1 MAASQ
6 TNDLVE
12 MVIAEASRLQDFLAS
27 LDAQTWA
34 SDSTSEGWTI
44 EDVVAHLAGSAG
56 GWANNITRAVAGD
69 AGPPGGQSFL
79 PPGERASHPS
89 GPAARESREHS
100 GAQILDDFIAGHER
114 LRKVL
119 RTLGDEDW
127 DKPCFHRR
135 GVRPIKAY
143 LGIQLQELALHGWD
157 IRWGL
162 DSGAE
167 LWPGSLA
174 ALVDLVPR
182 WIGIAFAPGLD
193 LPTPVRY
200 RFHVPSPV
208 AVHQD
213 LLVNG
218 DAYEAGP
225 SGTKAADATFHC
237 NTGNYI
243 LLMFGRLQVER
254 AVADGRLAVE
264 GSMEL
269 AKNFNAWFKG
279 F

>member
-1 MAASQ
+1 
-6 TNDLVE
+6 
-12 MVIAEASRLQDFLAS
+12 
-27 LDAQTWA
+27 
-34 SDSTSEGWTI
+34 
-44 EDVVAHLAGSAG
+44 
-56 GWANNITRAVAGD
+56 
-69 AGPPGGQSFL
+69 
-79 PPGERASHPS
+79 
-89 GPAARESREHS
+89 
-100 GAQILDDFIAGHER
+100 LDDFIAGHEH
-114 LRKVL
+114 LRNVL
-119 RTLGDEDW
+119 GTLRDEDW

-162 DSGAE
+162 DGAAE

-182 WIGIAFAPGLD
+182 WIGIAFAPALD

-200 RFHVPSPV
+200 RLDVSSPV
-208 AVHQD
+208 AVHED
-213 LLVNG
+213 LVVYG
-218 DAYEAGP
+218 DGYKTET
-225 SGTKAADATFHC
+225 SDTEDADATFHG

-254 AVADGRLAVE
+254 AVADGRLSVE
-264 GSMEL
+264 GSMER
-269 AKNFNAWFKG
+269 AKDFNAWFKG

>member
-12 MVIAEASRLQDFLAS
+12 AVIAEVAHLQDFLIG
-27 LDAQTWA
+27 LDSQTWA

-44 EDVVAHLAGSAG
+44 EDVVVHLAAGAGS
-56 GWANNITRAVAGD
+56 WATNITRAVAGD
-69 AGPPGGQSFL
+69 AGPPEGQSFL

-89 GPAARESREHS
+89 GLAARESRRQS
-100 GAQILDDFIAGHER
+100 GPQILEDFIAGHER

-119 RTLGDEDW
+119 GTLVDEDW

-162 DSGAE
+162 DKAAQ
-167 LWPGSLA
+167 LWPSSLA
-174 ALVDLVPR
+174 PLVGLVPR

-200 RFHVPSPV
+200 RFDVLSPL
-208 AVHQD
+208 AVHED
-213 LLVNG
+213 LVVDG
-218 DAYEAGP
+218 DAYRTED
-225 SGTKAADATFHC
+225 SGTEDADATFHC
-237 NTGNYI
+237 DTGNYA

-254 AVADGRLAVE
+254 ATADGRLSVK
-264 GSMEL
+264 GSMER
-269 AKNFNAWFKG
+269 AMDFNAWFKG

>member
-1 MAASQ
+1 M
-6 TNDLVE
+6 
-12 MVIAEASRLQDFLAS
+12 
-27 LDAQTWA
+27 
-34 SDSTSEGWTI
+34 
-44 EDVVAHLAGSAG
+44 
-56 GWANNITRAVAGD
+56 
-69 AGPPGGQSFL
+69 
-79 PPGERASHPS
+79 
-89 GPAARESREHS
+89 
-100 GAQILDDFIAGHER
+100 DDFTAGHER

-119 RTLGDEDW
+119 GTLGGEDW

-162 DSGAE
+162 DSAAE

-182 WIGIAFAPGLD
+182 WISIAFAPSLG

-200 RFHVPSPV
+200 RFDVPSPV

-218 DAYEAGP
+218 DAYEARP
-225 SGTKAADATFHC
+225 SSTEAADATFHC

-254 AVADGRLAVE
+254 AVADGRVSVE
-264 GSMEL
+264 GSLEQ

>member
-6 TNDLVE
+6 TDDLVQA
-12 MVIAEASRLQDFLAS
+12 IITEAARLQDFLTS

-34 SDSTSEGWTI
+34 IDSTSEGWTI

-56 GWANNITRAVAGD
+56 GWATNITRAVAGD
-69 AGPPGGQSFL
+69 AGPPEGQSFL
-79 PPGERASHPS
+79 PAGVRASHPT
-89 GPAARESREHS
+89 GPAARESRQKS
-100 GAQILDDFIAGHER
+100 GPQILDDFIAGHER
-114 LRKVL
+114 LRNVL
-119 RTLGDEDW
+119 GNLRDEDW

-135 GVRPIKAY
+135 GVRPIKTY
-143 LGIQLQELALHGWD
+143 LSIQLQELALHGWD

-162 DSGAE
+162 DGAAE

-182 WIGIAFAPGLD
+182 WIGTAFAPGLD

-200 RFHVPSPV
+200 RFAVSSPV
-208 AVHQD
+208 AIHED
-213 LLVNG
+213 LVVYG
-218 DAYEAGP
+218 DGYKTET
-225 SGTKAADATFHC
+225 SDTEDADATFHG

-254 AVADGRLAVE
+254 AAADGRLSVD
-264 GSMEL
+264 GSMER
-269 AKNFNAWFKG
+269 AKDFNAWFKG

>member
-1 MAASQ
+1 MVANPSD
-6 TNDLVE
+6 NLVE
-12 MVIAEASRLQDFLAS
+12 TVIAEASRLQDFLTS
-27 LDAQTWA
+27 LDPQTWA

-56 GWANNITRAVAGD
+56 GWANNITRAVAGE
-69 AGPPGGQSFL
+69 AGPPEGQSFL
-79 PPGERASHPS
+79 PPGERASHPT
-89 GPAARESREHS
+89 GPVARESRQQM
-100 GAQILDDFIAGHER
+100 GTQILGEFTAGHER
-114 LRKVL
+114 LQKVL
-119 RTLGDEDW
+119 RTLGEEDW

-135 GVRPIKAY
+135 GVLPVKAY

-162 DSGAE
+162 DSTAE
-167 LWPGSLA
+167 LWPDSLA

-182 WIGIAFAPGLD
+182 WISIAFAPGLD

-200 RFHVPSPV
+200 RFDVPSPV
-208 AVHQD
+208 AIHQD
-213 LLVNG
+213 LLLNG
-218 DAYEAGP
+218 NDYKTEP
-225 SGTKAADATFHC
+225 SRMEGADATFRC

-243 LLMFGRLQVER
+243 LLMFGRLQVEH
-254 AVADGRLAVE
+254 AVADGRLSVE
-264 GSMEL
+264 GSMER

>member
-1 MAASQ
+1 MAAKP
-6 TNDLVE
+6 TDNLVE
-12 MVIAEASRLQDFLAS
+12 TVVAEASRLQDFLTG

-56 GWANNITRAVAGD
+56 GWAPNITRAVAGD
-69 AGPPGGQSFL
+69 AGPPEGQSFL
-79 PPGERASHPS
+79 PTGVRASHPT
-89 GPAARESREHS
+89 GPAARESRQKS
-100 GAQILDDFIAGHER
+100 GPQILDDFIAGHEH
-114 LRKVL
+114 LRNVL
-119 RTLGDEDW
+119 GTLRDEDW

-143 LGIQLQELALHGWD
+143 LGIQLQELVLHGWD

-162 DSGAE
+162 DSAAE

-182 WIGIAFAPGLD
+182 WIGIAFAPALD

-200 RFHVPSPV
+200 RLDVSSPV
-208 AVHQD
+208 AVHED
-213 LLVNG
+213 LVVYG
-218 DAYEAGP
+218 DGYKTET
-225 SGTKAADATFHC
+225 SDIEDADATFHG

-254 AVADGRLAVE
+254 AVADGRLSVD
-264 GSMEL
+264 GSMER
-269 AKNFNAWFKG
+269 AKDFNAWFKG

>member
-6 TNDLVE
+6 TNDLVKA
-12 MVIAEASRLQDFLAS
+12 VVAEASRLQEFLTS
-27 LDAQTWA
+27 LDVQTWA

-56 GWANNITRAVAGD
+56 GWATNITRAVAGD
-69 AGPPGGQSFL
+69 AGPPEGQSFL
-79 PPGERASHPS
+79 PTGVRASHPS
-89 GPAARESREHS
+89 GAAARESRQKS
-100 GAQILDDFIAGHER
+100 GPHILDDFIAGHER
-114 LRKVL
+114 LRNVL
-119 RTLGDEDW
+119 GTLRDEDW

-135 GVRPIKAY
+135 GVRPIKDY

-162 DSGAE
+162 DGAAE
-167 LWPGSLA
+167 LWPGSLV

-200 RFHVPSPV
+200 RFDVSSPV
-208 AVHQD
+208 AVCED
-213 LLVNG
+213 LVVAG
-218 DAYEAGP
+218 DSYK
-225 SGTKAADATFHC
+225 TKTSDTEDADATFHC

-254 AVADGRLAVE
+254 AVADGRLSVE
-264 GSMEL
+264 GSMER
-269 AKNFNAWFKG
+269 AKDFNAWFKG

>member
-1 MAASQ
+1 MVADP
-6 TNDLVE
+6 TNNLVE
-12 MVIAEASRLQDFLAS
+12 AVIAEASRLRVFLSS
-27 LDAQTWA
+27 LDAQTWE

-44 EDVVAHLAGSAG
+44 EDVVAHLAGSAS
-56 GWANNITRAVAGD
+56 GWASNIARAVAGE
-69 AGPPGGQSFL
+69 AGPPKGQSFL
-79 PPGERASHPS
+79 LPGERASHPT
-89 GPAARESREHS
+89 GAGARESRKQS
-100 GAQILDDFIAGHER
+100 GAEIFNSFIAGHER

-119 RTLGDEDW
+119 ETLGDEDW

-135 GVRPIKAY
+135 GALPIKSY

-162 DSGAE
+162 DSRAE
-167 LWPGSLA
+167 LWEGSLA
-174 ALVDLVPR
+174 ELVDLVPR
-182 WIGIAFAPGLD
+182 WIRIAFTPGLD
-193 LPTPVRY
+193 LPTPVLY
-200 RFHVPSPV
+200 RFDVLSPV

-218 DAYEAGP
+218 DAYEVSS
-225 SGTKAADATFHC
+225 SGTEEADAAFRC

-243 LLMFGRLQVER
+243 LLMFGRLQVES
-254 AVADGRLAVE
+254 AVGDGRLSVE
-264 GSMEL
+264 GSLEQ

>member
-1 MAASQ
+1 MPASQ
-6 TNDLVE
+6 TNDLTE
-12 MVIAEASRLQDFLAS
+12 TVIAEAARLQDFLTGF
-27 LDAQTWA
+27 DAQTWK
-34 SDSTSEGWTI
+34 SNSTSEGWTV

-69 AGPPGGQSFL
+69 AGPPKGQSFL
-79 PPGERASHPS
+79 PPGQRASHPS
-89 GPAARESREHS
+89 GPAARESRQRS
-100 GAQILDDFIAGHER
+100 GPQILADFIAGHER
-114 LRKVL
+114 LRNVL
-119 RTLGDEDW
+119 GTLRDEDW

-135 GVRPIKAY
+135 GVRPVKDY

-162 DSGAE
+162 DRGAE

-174 ALVDLVPR
+174 VLVDLVPR
-182 WIGIAFAPGLD
+182 WIDIAFAPDLD

-200 RFHVPSPV
+200 RFDVPSPITIRKDV
-208 AVHQD
+208 LVHRD
-213 LLVNG
+213 TYKIETSNTE
-218 DAYEAGP
+218 D
-225 SGTKAADATFHC
+225 ADATFRC

-254 AVADGRLAVE
+254 GIADGRLSIE
-264 GSMEL
+264 GSIER
-269 AKNFNAWFKG
+269 AKNFNTWFKG